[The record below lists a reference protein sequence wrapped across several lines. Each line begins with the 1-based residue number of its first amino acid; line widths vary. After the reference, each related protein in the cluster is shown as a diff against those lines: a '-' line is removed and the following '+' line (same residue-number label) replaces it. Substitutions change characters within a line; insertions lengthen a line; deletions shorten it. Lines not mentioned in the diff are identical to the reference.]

1 MGVIELLLSVLFTVG
16 GVVVMAAVL
25 LLARHS
31 QNEPPGPRPPL
42 PLLPL
47 LAAALVV
54 VSAPAIGLGLGGV
67 VLEHLLL
74 PPSVDSLRVVQ
85 LSPADLFGAQLRGA
99 GLLALWLAL
108 PGLLAA
114 GRLLLSRDRSSR
126 AAWLLAAGGWLGFGV
141 GLVLG
146 RWVLL
151 PAAMGVL
158 VPPGPE
164 LTLALVDMASTA
176 AATQLALGIAGAM
189 APVVWLL
196 SSASRAALRLTIIA
210 TAAMP
215 AAVLIVAGLTT
226 PPDLIS
232 QLVVASAMG
241 MSWLAGLCAGALTVF
256 LRRERQ
262 GPPLGGIR

>member
-16 GVVVMAAVL
+16 GTIVMALVL
-25 LLARHS
+25 LLARRS
-31 QNEPPGPRPPL
+31 QGEAPGPRPPL

-47 LAAALVV
+47 LVAALVV

-67 VLEHLLL
+67 ALEHLLL
-74 PPSVDSLRVVQ
+74 PASVDQLRVVQ
-85 LSPADLFGAQLRGA
+85 TSPTDLIGAQLRGA

-114 GRLLLSRDRSSR
+114 GRLLLGRDRSWR
-126 AAWLLAAGGWLGFGV
+126 AAWLLGAGGWMGFGA

-164 LTLALVDMASTA
+164 FTLALVDMAGTA
-176 AATQLALGIAGAM
+176 AATLLALGIAGAL

-196 SSASRAALRLTIIA
+196 AGASRAALRLTFIA

-215 AAVLIVAGLTT
+215 AAALIVAGLTT

-241 MSWLAGLCAGALTVF
+241 LCWLAGLCAGALTVF
-256 LRRERQ
+256 LRRGR
-262 GPPLGGIR
+262 